1 MFFTGTKGLV
11 DKKAYNNVIQQPLRD
26 THIQMIY
33 TTKYSLITNVVFQ
46 RSENLKSIPRIQI
59 QAEAESGGS
68 SFLAPPFSRT
78 AYTSVV
84 FAFDRSIFYQKA
96 RAFEDPISLKS
107 SVSGKSP
114 VTYDKSYP
122 YPIFTLSQLIE
133 I

>member
-1 MFFTGTKGLV
+1 MNQSFNKTLELKHF
-11 DKKAYNNVIQQPLRD
+11 YNNLSLENNSDYLFFPQSSSFSSKKKVNILL
-26 THIQMIY
+26 
-33 TTKYSLITNVVFQ
+33 YSLITNVVFQ

-59 QAEAESGGS
+59 QAEAGSGGS
-68 SFLAPPFSRT
+68 SFLAPPFSRR

-84 FAFDRSIFYQKA
+84 FAFERSIFYQKA

-122 YPIFTLSQLIE
+122 
-133 I
+133 